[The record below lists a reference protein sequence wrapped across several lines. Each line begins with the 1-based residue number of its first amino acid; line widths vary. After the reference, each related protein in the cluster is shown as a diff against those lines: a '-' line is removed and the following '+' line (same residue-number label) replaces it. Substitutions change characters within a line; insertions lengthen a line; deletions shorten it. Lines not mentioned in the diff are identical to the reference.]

1 MTKSEIKL
9 TLERMAEQVRAA
21 APCGEGASLD
31 SYTSLV
37 RHSEIDGVDFEI
49 WTDALQ
55 KALDENPVVRIPARE
70 KAYYI
75 DAPVLIGGGRRI
87 DAHGAC
93 LLVVPHCRAL
103 LMRNKSVVD
112 GSNHAEDKS
121 VSPDHGIVIEGG
133 IWGES
138 NEKRLGYGRTGALDF
153 DNSMPGVTTC
163 LLFSNV
169 EDLYLR
175 DMEFVHTAGFA
186 VQIGNC
192 RRAAV
197 QDVHFTSCFADGVH
211 LNGNIW
217 DVLVKNISGNVGD
230 DLVALN
236 PYDWDNSGIN
246 FGPAERV
253 YIDGVF
259 SDADARYKAI
269 RLQPGVYLYPDGGS
283 SDCRIDDLYLRR
295 VTGIKSYK
303 LYLQTISYKDE
314 PEHPALVGSCG
325 NMYFDDLDIGLDSQ
339 IDAGLYEGV
348 RYTEGYNIFGAFEV
362 LADVENMELENI
374 NLTLHLDEYPET
386 CLVSVGPK
394 SMTGGGLMEVFDP
407 YASCRV
413 KHIAF
418 KNITVNGVHT
428 TDPRKLIRVIKMKF
442 NPDFPNTF
450 PRGGEGE
457 GRVDSVTIK

>member
-9 TLERMAEQVRAA
+9 TLERMAAQVRAA
-21 APCGEGASLD
+21 APCGESVSLD
-31 SYTSLV
+31 AYTSLV

-55 KALDENPVVRIPARE
+55 KALDENQVVRIPARE

-112 GSNHAEDKS
+112 GSNHPEDKS
-121 VSPDHGIVIEGG
+121 VSPDRGIVIEGG

-197 QDVHFTSCFADGVH
+197 QDMHFTSCFADGVH
-211 LNGNIW
+211 
-217 DVLVKNISGNVGD
+217 
-230 DLVALN
+230 
-236 PYDWDNSGIN
+236 
-246 FGPAERV
+246 
-253 YIDGVF
+253 
-259 SDADARYKAI
+259 
-269 RLQPGVYLYPDGGS
+269 LYPDGGS

-325 NMYFDDLDIGLDSQ
+325 NMYFDDLDIDLDSQ

-394 SMTGGGLMEVFDP
+394 SMTGGSLMEVFDP

-413 KHIAF
+413 KHIGF
-418 KNITVNGVHT
+418 KNITVNGEHT